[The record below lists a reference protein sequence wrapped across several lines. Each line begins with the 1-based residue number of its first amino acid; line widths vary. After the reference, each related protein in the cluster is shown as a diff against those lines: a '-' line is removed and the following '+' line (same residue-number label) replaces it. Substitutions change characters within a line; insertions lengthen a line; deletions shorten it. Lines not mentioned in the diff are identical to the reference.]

1 MAEFVDIMNIKHRM
15 DNYYKDCS
23 AGCLLNISNFCSL
36 SEEHLTTEDF
46 KEAEKIMLDWA
57 EEHPVEYPYMV
68 DVLSSSFNM
77 RRDLDGRE
85 ILLWLNTTRIS
96 EEIAQKLGIEPEEN

>member
-1 MAEFVDIMNIKHRM
+1 MAEFVEVMDIKRRM
-15 DNYYKDCS
+15 CKYYDDCS
-23 AGCLLNISNFCSL
+23 DGCPLDNTNFCAL
-36 SEEHLTTEDF
+36 SEESLTTKDF
-46 KEAEKIMLDWA
+46 KEAENIMLEWA
-57 EEHPVEYPYMV
+57 EEHLLEYPYMI

-96 EEIAQKLGIEPEEN
+96 EEIAQKLGIQPKEN

>member
-1 MAEFVDIMNIKHRM
+1 MADFVEVMGIKSRMCKYYDDCFDGCPLDNI
-15 DNYYKDCS
+15 
-23 AGCLLNISNFCSL
+23 NFCAL
-36 SEEHLTTEDF
+36 SVKSLTTKDF
-46 KEAEKIMLDWA
+46 KEAENIMLEWA
-57 EEHPVEYPYMV
+57 EEHPLEYPYMI

-96 EEIAQKLGIEPEEN
+96 EEIAEKLGIQPKEN

>member
-1 MAEFVDIMNIKHRM
+1 MAEFVEIMKIKRRM
-15 DNYYKDCS
+15 DNYYNDCS
-23 AGCLLNISNFCSL
+23 EGCPLYITNFCSL
-36 SEEHLTTEDF
+36 LEESLTTEDF
-46 KEAEKIMLDWA
+46 KEAEKIMLEWA
-57 EEHPVEYPYMV
+57 KEHPVEYPYMV

-96 EEIAQKLGIEPEEN
+96 EEMAVKLGIEPKEE